1 MKKFL
6 SLIIDILILIV
17 IMTSATIALRGQKS
31 AEEGTSEDKLKIV
44 ATIFPEYD
52 FAKHI
57 VGDKGEVSLLI
68 KPGVETHN
76 YEPTAQDIIDINN
89 SDLLVTIGEE
99 LSPWV
104 KDLSKVLSKDVNIVN
119 LSEGINLIDIEEFEE
134 KYGLEDEASHEAED
148 HHLSHDE
155 HIWLNLNNA
164 NIMIDNITKKLCD
177 IDKENS
183 AYYIQNADNYKN
195 EINALKGDFE
205 KLFKENQITLV
216 FGGEFSYAYFVEEF
230 GINFKTVYNNCGEG
244 EDPSIVKV
252 KSIIDF
258 INENNISVV
267 FYPELSNGSVA
278 KMISEQ
284 TNAEA
289 EILYSVHNGTVDGD
303 NPDTYVSLMKKNY
316 DNILKS
322 INNK

>member
-17 IMTSATIALRGQKS
+17 IMTSATIALRGQNNTKEGT
-31 AEEGTSEDKLKIV
+31 EEGKIKIV
-44 ATIFPEYD
+44 TTIFPEYD

-76 YEPTAQDIIDINN
+76 FEPTAQDIIDINN
-89 SDLLVTIGEE
+89 SDLLITIGEE

-134 KYGLEDEASHEAED
+134 KYGLEDEPSNESES

-155 HIWLNLNNA
+155 HIWLNLDNA
-164 NIMIDNITKKLCD
+164 NIMIDNITNKLCD
-177 IDKENS
+177 LDKEN
-183 AYYIQNADNYKN
+183 APYYTQNATNYKN
-195 EINALKGDFE
+195 EINALKGEFE

-244 EDPSIVKV
+244 EDPSIIKV
-252 KSIIDF
+252 KRVIDY
-258 INENNISVV
+258 INDNDIRVV

-284 TNAEA
+284 TKAEA
-289 EILYSVHNGTVDGD
+289 EILYSVHNGIVDGD

-322 INNK
+322 INK